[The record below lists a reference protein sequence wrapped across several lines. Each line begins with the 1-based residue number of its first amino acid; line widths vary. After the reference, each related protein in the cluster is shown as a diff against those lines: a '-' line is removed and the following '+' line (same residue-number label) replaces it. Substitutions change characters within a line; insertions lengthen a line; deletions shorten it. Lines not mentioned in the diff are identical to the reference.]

1 MDHISNFIC
10 MLFKTEE
17 NFPMEIGFFPNLG
30 NLIWDLLEHH
40 YEKKKMV
47 SRSKYVTY
55 VCIYTQKYMCMCINL
70 WNTIRT
76 THKLTLALL

>member
-40 YEKKKMV
+40 YEKKKNGI
-47 SRSKYVTY
+47 K
-55 VCIYTQKYMCMCINL
+55 K
-70 WNTIRT
+70 
-76 THKLTLALL
+76 